1 MMFNFIE
8 TGKQREKN
16 ECACTEQYIMEKHG
30 EELIRLGL
38 LVYSWMTANV
48 VTIILLWLIH
58 FTFNFTFSNA
68 VSFS

>member
-16 ECACTEQYIMEKHG
+16 ECACAEQYIMEKHG

-38 LVYSWMTANV
+38 LVYS
-48 VTIILLWLIH
+48 
-58 FTFNFTFSNA
+58 
-68 VSFS
+68 